1 MKITV
6 ITTTFNSASTVE
18 DTFLSVLGQT
28 FKDIEYLVIDGCS
41 KDGTIDIIKAYEPKF
56 NGRMRWV
63 SQKDNGVYDAMNK
76 GIRMA
81 TGDVIGFL
89 NSDDFFT
96 KKDCLQTIADAF
108 GDDDIDA
115 TYGNIHYV
123 NPDDLTLMVRFYSSK
138 RFRPSLMRLG
148 FMPAHP
154 SFYCKRSV
162 YEKLGVFDTSY
173 KIASDFELLL
183 RFIYVNHIR
192 TRYIAKDFVTMRM
205 GGLST
210 SGFRSHQQIMKDHRR
225 ALKANHVYSNFFILC
240 MRYVYKS
247 YEVIKAHIT
256 GLMVMLHRRLLKQHQ
271 SRVKRLRE
279 KIVSQK

>member
-1 MKITV
+1 MKITL
-6 ITTTFNSASTVE
+6 ITSTFNSASTVE
-18 DTFLSVLGQT
+18 DTFRSVLYQT
-28 FKDIEYLVIDGCS
+28 FHDIEYLVIDGGS
-41 KDGTIDIIKAYEPKF
+41 TDGTLDLIRSYEPKF
-56 NGRMRWV
+56 EGRMKWK
-63 SQKDNGVYDAMNK
+63 SEKDKGVYDAMNK

-96 KKDCLQTIADAF
+96 TDDCLSTVADAF
-108 GDDDIDA
+108 AQNDIDA
-115 TYGNIHYV
+115 IYGNIHYV
-123 NPDDLTLMVRFYSSK
+123 NPDDLSLMVRFYSSK

-154 SFYCKRSV
+154 SFYCKRCV
-162 YEKLGVFDTSY
+162 YQKYGVFDTSY

-192 TRYIAKDFVTMRM
+192 TKYIAKDFVTMRM

-210 SGFRSHQQIMKDHRR
+210 SGFRSHQQIMKDHRQ

-240 MRYVYKS
+240 MRYVYKM
-247 YEVIKAHIT
+247 YEVIKAHAT
-256 GLMVMLHRRLLKQHQ
+256 GILVMTHRRMKKLHNRCKDNRQF
-271 SRVKRLRE
+271 S
-279 KIVSQK
+279 